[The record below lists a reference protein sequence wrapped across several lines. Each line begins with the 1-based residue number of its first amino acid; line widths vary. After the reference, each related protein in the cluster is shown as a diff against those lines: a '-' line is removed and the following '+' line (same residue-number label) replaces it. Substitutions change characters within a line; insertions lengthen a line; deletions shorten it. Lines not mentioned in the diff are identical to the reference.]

1 MSGRC
6 ERQQPESRIFR
17 NRGAFFALAGGAGAG
32 HSWVMDEPEFEIVDN
47 KKSELARH
55 SLERLKALAP
65 TFPERS
71 PHRLACMELIAE
83 RERAEAREVLR
94 VAGRR
99 ASLALLLSIVALVAP
114 VIIFVAWTFLIQDRV
129 ANPFLKKPEPVVI
142 EVPVVVRPSPTPAPT
157 PVPTPEPVAEPL
169 PPLLLFEP
177 SGPAASASE

>member
-1 MSGRC
+1 M
-6 ERQQPESRIFR
+6 E
-17 NRGAFFALAGGAGAG
+17 
-32 HSWVMDEPEFEIVDN
+32 VPEFEIVDN

-71 PHRLACMELIAE
+71 LHRLACMELIAE
-83 RERAEAREVLR
+83 RERAATREVVR

-114 VIIFVAWTFLIQDRV
+114 VIIFVAWSFLIQDRE
-129 ANPFLKKPEPVVI
+129 ALPFMKRPEPVVI
-142 EVPVVVRPSPTPAPT
+142 EALVMERPAPT
-157 PVPTPEPVAEPL
+157 PLPTPIPTPEPVAEPL

-177 SGPAASASE
+177 GGPAAAAGAE